1 MFRAAIF
8 SLAALLAVSA
18 RADIIDAR
26 FDRPTTR
33 YDHGI
38 LGDAIEWGMLRIVTR
53 NHRQIRIVLPKS
65 RVFEDIKPRLADV
78 DGDGNDEVVVVE
90 TSLRLGAQLAIYDET
105 GKIAATPFLGR
116 PHRWLAP
123 VGVADLDGD
132 GRPEIA
138 YVEKPHLSR
147 ILRIWRFSNGGL
159 KQLASLSGLTNHQIG
174 WNFIIG
180 GIRDCG
186 NGPEIITADAHWKN
200 VMATRLNHRQL
211 TTRRLGPVES
221 TASFR
226 RALACKF

>member
-8 SLAALLAVSA
+8 SLAALLAA
-18 RADIIDAR
+18 PAQADIVDAR

-38 LGDAIEWGMLRIVTR
+38 LGDAIEWGMLRIITR
-53 NHRQIRIVLPKS
+53 DLRQIRIILPES

-78 DGDGNDEVVVVE
+78 DGDGNNEVLVVE
-90 TSLRLGAQLAIYDET
+90 TSLELGAQLAIYDES

-138 YVEKPHLSR
+138 YVEKPHLR
-147 ILRIWRFSNGGL
+147 KILKVWRFTNGKL
-159 KQLASLSGLTNHQIG
+159 TQLASQSGLTNHQIG
-174 WNFIIG
+174 WDFIVG

-186 NGPEIITADAHWKN
+186 DGPEIITADANWKS
-200 VMATRLNHRQL
+200 VMATRLKRRQL
-211 TTRRLGPVES
+211 TARRLGPVKS

-226 RALACKF
+226 RALACEF